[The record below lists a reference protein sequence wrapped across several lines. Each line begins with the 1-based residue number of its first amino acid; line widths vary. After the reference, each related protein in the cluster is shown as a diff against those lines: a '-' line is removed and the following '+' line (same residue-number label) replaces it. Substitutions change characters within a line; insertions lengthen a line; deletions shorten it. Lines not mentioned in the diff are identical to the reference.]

1 MAGRQVAVEGQA
13 VGAVEQAAPTDAD
26 ETLLEQAPGAHA
38 LRKQGEYPQ
47 RAVQLS
53 FGDLTGGF
61 QARFLDYPEAHPGRQ
76 RLLLAQQRRQHHPGA
91 VVGHAQAE
99 VASAAHRFEGRP
111 ADHPAYLVEAGLEL
125 RRQLQRQAGQLH
137 AAFHPHQQWIAEQ
150 FAETPEGVADRRLR
164 HGQALRRAGHVALAE
179 ERVEHHQQVE
189 VDTA

>member
-1 MAGRQVAVEGQA
+1 MAGRQVAVEDRPSGRSNR
-13 VGAVEQAAPTDAD
+13 
-26 ETLLEQAPGAHA
+26 
-38 LRKQGEYPQ
+38 LRRQTQTKRSSNRRLARTPSGSRGIPQ